1 MTTETNGAVLLDDG
15 QYFVQHNVNYPA
27 TAGNGFL
34 MRRCCYG
41 LTTPEG
47 RNVSVA
53 TICSS
58 TASGTRA
65 SARPTTNAQTAIADG
80 SAASIIASMRFM
92 PSGSIAMRPSS
103 DIRAIK
109 AMTATSPSYTYEIKP
124 RRAELGG
131 GWQARFFE
139 ADIEIGGGAFPANAD
154 ADPQA
159 GIDWWNGL
167 TEDERL
173 TWMGYANSAK
183 PRDAWQANLQKEAY
197 DAAQNAAESWLE
209 SRERQ

>member
-1 MTTETNGAVLLDDG
+1 
-15 QYFVQHNVNYPA
+15 
-27 TAGNGFL
+27 
-34 MRRCCYG
+34 
-41 LTTPEG
+41 
-47 RNVSVA
+47 
-53 TICSS
+53 
-58 TASGTRA
+58 
-65 SARPTTNAQTAIADG
+65 
-80 SAASIIASMRFM
+80 
-92 PSGSIAMRPSS
+92 
-103 DIRAIK
+103 
-109 AMTATSPSYTYEIKP
+109 MTATSPSYTYEIKP

>member
-1 MTTETNGAVLLDDG
+1 
-15 QYFVQHNVNYPA
+15 
-27 TAGNGFL
+27 
-34 MRRCCYG
+34 
-41 LTTPEG
+41 
-47 RNVSVA
+47 
-53 TICSS
+53 
-58 TASGTRA
+58 
-65 SARPTTNAQTAIADG
+65 
-80 SAASIIASMRFM
+80 MRFM

-103 DIRAIK
+103 DIRAID

-139 ADIEIGGGAFPANAD
+139 AGIEIGGGAFPANAD

-183 PRDAWQANLQKEAY
+183 PRDAWQAYLQKEAY
-197 DAAQNAAESWLE
+197 DAAKNAAESWLE